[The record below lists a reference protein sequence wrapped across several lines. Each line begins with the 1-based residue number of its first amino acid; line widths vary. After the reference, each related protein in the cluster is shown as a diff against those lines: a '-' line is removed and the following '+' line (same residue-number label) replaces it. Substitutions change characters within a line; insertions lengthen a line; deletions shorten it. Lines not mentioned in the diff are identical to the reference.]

1 MLRKALFLCLV
12 GCLLAIPLSW
22 GIQPQYTSA
31 KLTHV
36 ERKTR
41 ERVDLYLV
49 NTPVSSEVPY
59 FEIIVQ
65 LNQTDYTAQFT
76 PRHPKEELPSE
87 WVAGADVR
95 VRLEKHA
102 LFLKRP
108 DGTELRWTVVKKV
121 PVKEVHDREQ

>member
-1 MLRKALFLCLV
+1 MPRKALFLCLL
-12 GCLLAIPLSW
+12 GCLLAVPPSW
-22 GIQPQYTSA
+22 SIQPQFTSA

-65 LNQTDYTAQFT
+65 LKQTEYTAQFT
-76 PRHPKEELPSE
+76 PRHSEEELPSE
-87 WVAGADVR
+87 WVAGADVQ
-95 VRLEKHA
+95 VRFAKHA

-108 DGTELRWTVVKKV
+108 DGTEIRWTVVKKA
-121 PVKEVHDREQ
+121 PVKEVHE

>member
-1 MLRKALFLCLV
+1 MQRKALLLCLV
-12 GCLLAIPLSW
+12 GCLLIAPFSW
-22 GIQPQYTSA
+22 SAQPQYTSA

-41 ERVDLYLV
+41 ERVDMYLV
-49 NTPVSSEVPY
+49 NTPVSTEVPY
-59 FEIIVQ
+59 FEIVVQ

-76 PRHPKEELPSE
+76 PRHSEEELPAE
-87 WVAGADVR
+87 WVAGADIQ

-108 DGTELRWTVVKKV
+108 EGTELRWTVVKKT
-121 PVKEVHDREQ
+121 PAKESRE